1 MAEEN
6 KTQDEPD
13 VSTLTPSKVHP
24 ALKEKLEA
32 RQSINRGDVLPNDVI
47 FEERVNFPSGDGG
60 YMAISD
66 SSVMN
71 NGVTPVIR
79 IYSIIRSYKEITSED
94 YNNAVSIVESQAN
107 IEDEVIKKARIRA
120 VLESIALEKIQNVIY
135 VIGDHKEPTA
145 ANILEPVTQSNIDTV
160 SLSNAKSYDPNTNI
174 FLKPGVGITKVDL
187 KHVAGTALFVNQ
199 LSFTID
205 ILCENIHDYYEF
217 VEPIFCM
224 PGAKFNLDVAWSNVE
239 LYSIQKEVNA
249 NNGLLDIVNKFYSG
263 TTDSEVPY
271 IVKNRGD
278 IMVLQCSVQTFR
290 SVITKTGGM
299 RVTLTGL
306 CGETKTFVSQPIREE
321 QTNQQSIEQNL
332 ENIIWETIQ
341 KRISEDYDL
350 ESEADNVPITGQA
363 TEENLRDEFDQ
374 LTQTITFR
382 KLTETE
388 FYQVDKNGNQIAIS
402 KYESI
407 IDPVTLEEIYY
418 DPVTGENFIALLIN
432 DTTLEEVYFSYIVNI
447 KKESGLSWENFLN
460 VAFPAYKTNPG
471 VPQFDGQDASAAF
484 WDNQANFPKPT
495 IFDTEGEK
503 WVFENIASNFIPE
516 YIVESG
522 RVTYGDTPTDY
533 PLPSTNTI
541 ALDAFNLAIEE
552 YEGILK
558 NNRSVTPTQLQQSQ
572 YAVAPPPP
580 MTDSYLSR
588 RSRQLPLIVNA
599 GNDDPANR
607 LNLLADFLKQQS
619 GLYMDSISTPN
630 AVASEWGVWIRSLTD
645 EIGIPGIM
653 LDRVVEAN
661 NLSLND
667 FYIQLGWFEDE
678 ILNTVYGDPTF
689 AKQRTFK
696 NRKFNSMDQYLRR
709 FSEYELITN
718 DRATA
723 GDAPYLVYPNS
734 YQMSYNAEQ
743 GTVPAPYRAENI
755 KKADRIDPITNIATF
770 YEFHTKKNN
779 LIPMREVFLN
789 VGKLLESLSDSK
801 VTLGEALRK
810 VLDDIDKDSEGF
822 YSLEYKTANSQH
834 SYNEFIELNHQPIV
848 PQPKIDGSD
857 DVFYFRPF
865 SPDSLVHDIKMGIRY
880 QGDTTNFL
888 FAGSLTDKARKVT
901 AQGIEKGK
909 NVADL
914 EQIIDLFDNSG
925 AGIGVEYFV
934 NNALSTSDIKTQ
946 EQLEKILS
954 FKNSVASKADDRID
968 PMAVGKAFAST
979 NKLTPF
985 KFGQKQNETKVDY
998 ESAAAAVDQVEDSE
1012 DRPIGATK
1020 TVELEPPTNKPETM
1034 SARYERRAKIR
1045 DALTVKFLPYFLELD
1060 IWGTGMFE
1068 FGDFISV
1075 DYLPARIKKD
1085 FFFIVS
1091 GMSHSI
1097 DEKGWKTSLEGTL
1110 RQRQDKPMPIEVE
1123 NEKTKDEGKEL
1134 VIQPEEQPKPPKP
1147 KEPKK
1152 KTKKKRYND
1161 DLFFDDDSKPVPE
1174 VEKLDG
1180 VARAVSGIHRGK
1192 EFSIFFIDQ
1201 LLTPSG
1207 KIYTKDFNWLLRGV
1221 MAYSF
1226 GDAPIKEGGYG
1237 TPYFPG
1243 HISYLSHA
1251 LSEFGYEN
1259 GRQLHYNMTVPLRD
1273 YFNGKGAND
1282 PLIEWFNSNRDDY
1295 RVFSDK
1301 KLIVKP
1307 GNRYI
1312 RVDIGAKGTVI
1323 LKQENPPEPFYDYLL
1338 PTPEIPPTWDQELYG
1353 PWKDDQLKRL
1363 YDSIPDLSDQ
1373 HPTWYDSNKVDEPDF
1388 NVLADDQ
1395 ITGYQVLRY
1404 QYTYVTRLQAWS
1416 QYVAPPS
1423 TSPVKAMTAILQQL
1437 DRWDKFWSSADVN
1450 SRIDAKRDKQI
1461 KDANF
1466 TQ

>member
-13 VSTLTPSKVHP
+13 IDVLTPRKVHI

-47 FEERVNFPSGDGG
+47 FEERVNFPSGQGG

-66 SSVMN
+66 SSVIN

-79 IYSIIRSYKEITSED
+79 MYTIIRSYKEITSED
-94 YNNAVSIVESQAN
+94 YNTAVGIVESEAN
-107 IEDEVIKKARIRA
+107 IKDEVKKKARIRA
-120 VLESIALEKIQNVIY
+120 VLEAIAFENIQNVIY
-135 VIGDHKEPTA
+135 IIGDHKEPNA
-145 ANILEPVTQSNIDTV
+145 ANILDPITTSNIDTV
-160 SLSNAKSYDPNTNI
+160 NLSNAKSYNSYTNT
-174 FLKPGVGITKVDL
+174 FFKPGVGITKVDL
-187 KHVAGTALFVNQ
+187 KHVQAKANFGNQ

-205 ILCENIHDYYEF
+205 ILCENIHDYYDF
-217 VEPIFCM
+217 VEPIFCL
-224 PGAKFNLDVAWSNVE
+224 PGAKFNLDVAWSNVD
-239 LYSIQKEVNA
+239 LYNIQIKVD
-249 NNGLLDIVNKFYSG
+249 NNQGLVDIVNKLYRGEEGS
-263 TTDSEVPY
+263 VPY
-271 IVKNRGD
+271 IVQNRGD
-278 IMVLQCSVQTFR
+278 IMVLQCNVDTFR

-299 RVTLTGL
+299 RVTLTGKA
-306 CGETKTFVSQPIREE
+306 GETRTVTSQPIREE

-388 FYQVDKNGNQIAIS
+388 FYQVDENGNQIAIS

-418 DPVTGENFIALLIN
+418 DPATGENFIALLIN
-432 DTTLEEVYFSYIVNI
+432 DTTLEEVYFSYIVKI

-484 WDNQANFPKPT
+484 WDNQANYPKPT

-522 RVTYGDTPTDY
+522 RVTSGASPTDY

-541 ALDAFNLAIEE
+541 ALDAFNLAVEE

-558 NNRSVTPTQLQQSQ
+558 NNASVAPTQLQQSQ
-572 YAVAPPPP
+572 YAVAPAPPV
-580 MTDSYLSR
+580 TDSYLSR
-588 RSRQLPLIVNA
+588 RSRQLPLIVT
-599 GNDDPANR
+599 DDYDPKNR
-607 LNLLADFLKQQS
+607 LSLLADFLKQQS
-619 GLYMDSISTPN
+619 ELYMSDVTTPN
-630 AVASEWGVWIRSLTD
+630 SVASEWGVWLRSLG
-645 EIGIPGIM
+645 GIEDFPGDW
-653 LDRVVEAN
+653 LDQGIEET

-667 FYIQLGWFEDE
+667 FYVQLGWFEDE
-678 ILNTVYGDPTF
+678 VLNTIYGDPTF
-689 AKQRTFK
+689 AKERSFD

-709 FSEYELITN
+709 FNEYEHISN
-718 DRATA
+718 DRAKY
-723 GDAPYLVYPNS
+723 GDPPYLVYPNS

-755 KKADRIDPITNIATF
+755 SKADRIDPLTNIAVF

-801 VTLGEALRK
+801 LTLGEALSK

-822 YSLEYKTANSQH
+822 YSLEYKTANSQN
-834 SYNEFIELNHQPIV
+834 SYNEFIELNHQPLV
-848 PQPKIDGSD
+848 PQPKLDGSD

-865 SPDSLVHDIKMGIRY
+865 SPDSLVHDIKMGIKY
-880 QGDTTNFL
+880 QGDTTNFQ
-888 FAGSLTDKARKVT
+888 FAASLTEKGRNIT
-901 AQGIEKGK
+901 AEGIEKGK

-914 EQIIDLFDNSG
+914 QQIIDLFDNSG
-925 AGIGVEYFV
+925 RGVGYEYFTKS
-934 NNALSTSDIKTQ
+934 ALSTSDIKTE
-946 EQLEKILS
+946 EQLKKILS
-954 FKNSVASKADDRID
+954 FKNSVSSKTEDTID
-968 PMAVGKAFAST
+968 PLAVGKAFFNT
-979 NKLTPF
+979 NKLNPF
-985 KFGQKQNETKVDY
+985 KFGQKQNPFKINY
-998 ESAAAAVDQVEDSE
+998 ESAADAVDQVEDSQ
-1012 DRPIGATK
+1012 DRPIGASRTID
-1020 TVELEPPTNKPETM
+1020 LEPPTNKPESN
-1034 SARYERRAKIR
+1034 SAKYLRRLKIR
-1045 DALTVKFLPYFLELD
+1045 DSLTVKFLPYFLELD

-1075 DYLPARIKKD
+1075 DYLPARIRNNYC
-1085 FFFIVS
+1085 FIIS

-1110 RQRQDKPMPIEVE
+1110 RKRLDKPMPIEVE
-1123 NEKTKDEGKEL
+1123 NEKTKDEAKEL

-1147 KEPKK
+1147 KEPKV

-1161 DLFFDDDSKPVPE
+1161 DLFFDDTGKTVPE
-1174 VEKLDG
+1174 LERLNG
-1180 VARAVSGIHRGK
+1180 VARAVAGTHQGK

-1207 KIYTKDFNWLLRGV
+1207 NIYSKDLNWLLRGV
-1221 MAYSF
+1221 MAYSY
-1226 GDAPIKEGGYG
+1226 GIAPIKEGAYG
-1237 TPYFPG
+1237 LAYFPG
-1243 HISYLSHA
+1243 QISYLSAA
-1251 LSEFGYEN
+1251 LSDFGYEN
-1259 GRQLHYNMTVPLRD
+1259 GRQLHYNMTVPLRE
-1273 YFNGKGAND
+1273 YFNEKGATD
-1282 PLIEWFNSNRDDY
+1282 PLIEWFNANKDDY

-1301 KLIVKP
+1301 KLIIKP

-1312 RVDIGAKGTVI
+1312 HVDIGAKGRVI
-1323 LKQENPPEPFYDYLL
+1323 LKQENPPEPFYDYTQ
-1338 PTPEIPPTWDQELYG
+1338 PNPEIPDTWDQTLYG

-1363 YDSIPDLSDQ
+1363 FFATPDISDLTSG
-1373 HPTWYDSNKVDEPDF
+1373 TWYDPTRTERPSEDTPDSE
-1388 NVLADDQ
+1388 
-1395 ITGYQVLRY
+1395 ITGYQFIVYRMSS
-1404 QYTYVTRLQAWS
+1404 QMRFNNWT
-1416 QYVAPPS
+1416 QYVSPPGR
-1423 TSPVKAMTAILQQL
+1423 SPVDSIKTIIQQL
-1437 DRWDKFWSSADVN
+1437 NLWDRHWSEPDRN
-1450 SRIDAKRDKQI
+1450 TRIDIEREKQI
-1461 KDANF
+1461 KN
-1466 TQ
+1466 TNLSQ